1 MSYVRRIGLV
11 GCLLATAIIGCSS
24 STSSVGTYGGV
35 EPIPNETEDGG
46 LITGN
51 GEPSPMPMLAKIDP
65 AGTMVQTPGEGVGV
79 FTQYEPTSAA
89 DPGGHWYVW
98 WTCDTD
104 ISNEACPFSIEINVE
119 SGALTS
125 AMAEGFGANDVLA
138 RGGDGGEV
146 SSAITATTTTTS
158 TVQGVR
164 FNTDPDAVIT
174 VSAALSGEYSGSF
187 LFFVEDGKVNGGYT
201 GTVTDPLQFQSTSP

>member
-125 AMAEGFGANDVLA
+125 AMAEGFGAKRRSRARRRRGRGELRHHRDDDDDQHRARRALQHRPRRGHHRLGGAVRRVQRVVPVLR
-138 RGGDGGEV
+138 RGRE
-146 SSAITATTTTTS
+146 
-158 TVQGVR
+158 R
-164 FNTDPDAVIT
+164 
-174 VSAALSGEYSGSF
+174 
-187 LFFVEDGKVNGGYT
+187 
-201 GTVTDPLQFQSTSP
+201 